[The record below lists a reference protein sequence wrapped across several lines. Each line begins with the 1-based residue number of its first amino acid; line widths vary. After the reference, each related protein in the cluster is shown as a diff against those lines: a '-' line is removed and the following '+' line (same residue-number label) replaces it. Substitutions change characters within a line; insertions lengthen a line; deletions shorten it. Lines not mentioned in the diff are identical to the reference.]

1 MKIKI
6 LFITVS
12 IVIVLVGIL
21 LFLGRKIDVK
31 TNKKVSNLSE
41 KLQEVFY
48 LGSLAPN
55 SHNIQSW
62 EITVYPEKEYVV
74 IAADPEKKLDV
85 IDPKGREVFISL
97 GCYAKTLMKSFEAY
111 GYKTEYSFDEEN
123 KEITVKYHKSS
134 EEANLGL
141 AELIKKRHTD
151 KRGFENQALSSTY
164 LSSECENLDPD
175 FYFENGSSEFEAI
188 KKSTLDAYIVQAND
202 KAAAEELSNWLRLSN
217 AETKKTKDGLPAEQL
232 GILGIKKS
240 LYYLTTDHESAKG
253 ETFTKQGIDTAQK
266 QLEGCSGF
274 CIISSEKTEKQLV
287 ECGMQTVELW
297 LELTDAGISVQPM
310 SYAIE
315 EEEYKAN
322 LQSILNIDNIQ
333 IILRI
338 GYTSEYGCN
347 AGIRRDLADY
357 ISVK

>member
-1 MKIKI
+1 MKVKI
-6 LFITVS
+6 LIISITV
-12 IVIVLVGIL
+12 IILLVGIL
-21 LFLGRKIDVK
+21 LFLGRRIDVK

-41 KLQEVFY
+41 ELQEIFY

-62 EITVYPEKEYVV
+62 EVTVYPNDEYVV
-74 IAADPEKKLDV
+74 VSADPDKKLDV
-85 IDPKGREVFISL
+85 IDPKGREVLISL
-97 GCYAKTLMKSFEAY
+97 GCYAETLMKSFEAFGY
-111 GYKTEYSFDEEN
+111 GTEFSFDEEN

-134 EEANLGL
+134 
-141 AELIKKRHTD
+141 AETDLSIVDLIKKRHTD
-151 KRGFENQALSSTY
+151 KRAFNDQTLSDTY
-164 LSSECENLDPD
+164 LSSECESIDSF

-202 KAAAEELSNWLRLSN
+202 KEAAEELSNWLRLSN
-217 AETKKTKDGLPAEQL
+217 AETKETKDGLPAEQL

-240 LYYLTTDHESAKG
+240 LYYITTNHESAKG
-253 ETFTKQGIDTAQK
+253 ETFSKQGIDTAKK

-274 CIISSEKTEKQLV
+274 CIISSENTEKQLV

-322 LQSILNIDNIQ
+322 LQSVLNIDNIQ
-333 IILRI
+333 MILRI
-338 GYTSEYGCN
+338 GYTSEYGSN